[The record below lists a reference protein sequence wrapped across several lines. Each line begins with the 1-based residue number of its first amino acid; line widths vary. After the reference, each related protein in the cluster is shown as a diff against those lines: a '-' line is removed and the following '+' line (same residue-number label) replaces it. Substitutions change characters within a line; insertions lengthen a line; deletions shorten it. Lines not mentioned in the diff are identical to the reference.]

1 MTRADKTFIEY
12 LRLAQAEA
20 LTEREAHL
28 LNTRYGF
35 TGESPQT
42 LEALAQEIHRSRE
55 RVRQL
60 LQRALR
66 KLRHKGKRDI
76 ERGHNTTACASL
88 LLYVGYGSD
97 LDVPQLKENF
107 MALAHSALP
116 ALPLETHAL
125 PLLASLCLPEKEARE
140 FLGKP
145 PLQQTANKKK
155 DEQTESE
162 EDTITYKLLLQ
173 QRMKGENSEQTL
185 IKNPK
190 KDTRAFES
198 LLTEIRWPRETS
210 SGLERF
216 SLLVGYN
223 LPQAQEQDA
232 GIGGRR
238 FFSEKLKRYVQY
250 KTLLEMAF
258 FQALEASEEVVFYQE
273 RPFKMIEEVRGKP
286 LTCVPD
292 TFFLLRDGRG
302 VLVEVMSWDLM
313 ALHTHW
319 DKFNALRLFCS
330 RQGWGLLITDG
341 RKSLQQI
348 KQHPIA
354 LPFQT
359 ALLEALTNA
368 ENGSLSWNEYKAVR
382 ATYHGTH
389 KDFIAIVLT
398 QRLIWNIDPFTL
410 RRKK

>member
-1 MTRADKTFIEY
+1 MIRADETFVEY
-12 LRLAQAEA
+12 LMLAQAEV

-35 TGESPQT
+35 TGGSPQT
-42 LEALAQEIHRSRE
+42 LDALAQEIHLSRE

-66 KLRHKGKRDI
+66 KLRHRGKRDI

-88 LLYVGYGSD
+88 LLYIGHGSD
-97 LDVPQLKENF
+97 LDDTQLKEKI
-107 MALAHSALP
+107 MALAYALP
-116 ALPLETHAL
+116 SLPLETHAL
-125 PLLASLCLPEKEARE
+125 PLLVGLCLPEKEARE

-145 PLQQTANKKK
+145 PLKQTANKEK

-162 EDTITYKLLLQ
+162 ENIITYKMLLQ
-173 QRMKGENSEQTL
+173 QQTEGENNEQTL
-185 IKNPK
+185 IRNSK
-190 KDTRAFES
+190 KDTRAFEP
-198 LLTEIRWPRETS
+198 LLAEIRWPRETS

-223 LPQAQEQDA
+223 LLQAQEQDA
-232 GIGGRR
+232 RIGERR
-238 FFSEKLKRYVQY
+238 FFSEKLKRYVRY
-250 KTLLEMAF
+250 KTLLEMSF

-273 RPFKMIEEVRGKP
+273 RPFKMVEEVKGKP

-292 TFFLLRDGRG
+292 AFFLLRDGRG

-313 ALHTHW
+313 ALHAHW
-319 DKFNALRLFCS
+319 DKFNALRLFCFK
-330 RQGWGLLITDG
+330 QGWGLLITDG

-354 LPFQT
+354 HPFQT
-359 ALLEALTNA
+359 ALLEALANA

-382 ATYHGTH
+382 DTYHGTH

-398 QRLIWNIDPFTL
+398 QRLIWSLDPFTIQSG
-410 RRKK
+410 K